1 MSDHG
6 EVRDLI
12 PGYVLDALE
21 PEESALVRE
30 HLSRCAACRR
40 ELAGFLLVTDQLALD
55 AAEASAPPSPPRP
68 DLEERILRIASLERA
83 RQSMRPAGRWS
94 RGLAAAAAVLI
105 VLLGAGNVLQW
116 TRSPQFQARTKGLV
130 TVAMTGT
137 YRHLDAYGTLVVD
150 VEDNE
155 GVLAVR
161 GLPKLSPDQSYQ
173 LWLKKGG
180 QVQSGGLFNV
190 DEDGY
195 GSLLVKIPGG
205 FRGFRAFSISV
216 EPADGSPSPS
226 GSLVLKGG
234 L

>member
-1 MSDHG
+1 MSDHE

-40 ELAGFLLVTDQLALD
+40 ELAGFLRVTDQLALG

-83 RQSMRPAGRWS
+83 QQTMRPARRWT

-130 TVAMTGT
+130 TVALTGT

-161 GLPKLSPDQSYQ
+161 GLPKLSTDQRYQ

-226 GSLVLKGG
+226 GSPVLKGG